1 MNNLAILGAS
11 GHGKVLAE
19 IAEITGWKNI
29 VFFDDV
35 YPKIKFLEHWAVIGN
50 SDDLILQLK
59 NFDGCIVGIGDNHV
73 RLEKTFLLNS
83 YSAKLITLIHP
94 SSIVSKYSQINNGSV
109 IMAGAI
115 INPFAEIGI
124 SCIVNTLATVDH
136 DSALG
141 DGVHIA
147 PGVNIAGNVHIGI
160 KSFIGIGASIIQG
173 ITVGE
178 NVTVGAGS
186 VVLNNIKSN
195 DLAVGIPA
203 KVTKTK

>member
-1 MNNLAILGAS
+1 MNNLAILGAG

-29 VFFDDV
+29 VFFDDT
-35 YPKIKFLEHWAVIGN
+35 YPKKRFLEQWEVNGS
-50 SDDLILQLK
+50 SDDLILNLK

-73 RLEKTFLLNS
+73 RLEKTCLLQS

-94 SSIVSKYSQINNGSV
+94 SSVVSKYSRINNGTV

-115 INPFAEIGI
+115 INPFTEIGI
-124 SCIVNTLATVDH
+124 SCIINTLSTIDH
-136 DSALG
+136 DSFIG

-147 PGVNIAGNVHIGI
+147 PGVNVAGNVNIGN

-173 ITVGE
+173 IRVGE

-186 VVLNNIKSN
+186 AVLNNLKSN
-195 DLAVGIPA
+195 DLALGIPA
-203 KVTKTK
+203 KVTKIQ